1 MAVAI
6 GGSVPPFFDGIFD
19 GAVTPGETVGDPV
32 VPGGSVEGAGV
43 KPGVTVGAAVVPGG
57 KDAGCVV
64 TPGVIVG
71 DPVVPGGSVEGAGF
85 VFGVITGAIDIGDVD
100 AGTADVAGG
109 AAGVDVP
116 DIGPDG
122 AAGADVNLPIGTE
135 TGVGAMGDDDI
146 LDGPLEGTVGGHT
159 IFPLPFFDLS
169 FIPFPFPFPL
179 PLGDGDGMKVVVGTT
194 VRSDEP
200 FPFPFPL
207 LFEAVDGIG
216 DMEGTKET
224 IDDDPF
230 PIIPFLDN
238 LSLK

>member
-1 MAVAI
+1 M
-6 GGSVPPFFDGIFD
+6 
-19 GAVTPGETVGDPV
+19 T
-32 VPGGSVEGAGV
+32 
-43 KPGVTVGAAVVPGG
+43 PGVTVGVAAGLVV
-57 KDAGCVV
+57 
-64 TPGVIVG
+64 
-71 DPVVPGGSVEGAGF
+71 GF

-116 DIGPDG
+116 DIGADG
-122 AAGADVNLPIGTE
+122 AAGADVNLTIGTE

-146 LDGPLEGTVGGHT
+146 LDGPLEGTVGGHA

-169 FIPFPFPFPL
+169 FIPFPFPFPFPL

-238 LSLK
+238 LSLKCVEDVVVHVSPRYSLVNISS